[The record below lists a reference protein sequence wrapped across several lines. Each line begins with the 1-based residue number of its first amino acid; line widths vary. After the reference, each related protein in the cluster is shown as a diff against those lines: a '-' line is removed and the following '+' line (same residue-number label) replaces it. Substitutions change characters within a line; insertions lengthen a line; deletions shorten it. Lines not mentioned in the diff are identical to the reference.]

1 MIFHSFE
8 FLVFLPL
15 VFVLYYAFAKRVQWQ
30 NALVVA
36 SSMVFYGWWNWKL
49 LSLILSVI
57 AVSFISGLLIE
68 RFADNRRK
76 TKAVCTIAVL
86 LILSTLGVFKYFN
99 FFVDNFAMLLERF
112 GFYPDSVTLHLVLPV
127 GISFYTFQTVAYIVD
142 VYRKKYYCIAG
153 YYLIYCIYFIFFRSW
168 WLDLLREQETY

>member
-57 AVSFISGLLIE
+57 AVSFVSGLLVE

-76 TKAVCTIAVL
+76 AKAVCTIAVL

-99 FFVDNFAMLLERF
+99 
-112 GFYPDSVTLHLVLPV
+112 T
-127 GISFYTFQTVAYIVD
+127 
-142 VYRKKYYCIAG
+142 C
-153 YYLIYCIYFIFFRSW
+153 
-168 WLDLLREQETY
+168 WLN